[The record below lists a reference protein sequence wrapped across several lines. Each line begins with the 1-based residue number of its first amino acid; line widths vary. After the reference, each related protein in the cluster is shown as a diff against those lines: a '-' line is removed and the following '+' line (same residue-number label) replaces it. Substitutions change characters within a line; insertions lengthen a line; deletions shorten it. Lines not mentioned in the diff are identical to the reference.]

1 MNVRVILFAAMTLV
15 LSGCDSNDSD
25 DPAPVPTT
33 AFEATVEEMML
44 DQSDTSEPSA
54 IQSAAMDGASHEDE
68 ARFNRFL

>member
-15 LSGCDSNDSD
+15 LSACDSNDSD

-54 IQSAAMDGASHEDE
+54 IQSAALDGASHEDE
-68 ARFNRFL
+68 ARFNRFF